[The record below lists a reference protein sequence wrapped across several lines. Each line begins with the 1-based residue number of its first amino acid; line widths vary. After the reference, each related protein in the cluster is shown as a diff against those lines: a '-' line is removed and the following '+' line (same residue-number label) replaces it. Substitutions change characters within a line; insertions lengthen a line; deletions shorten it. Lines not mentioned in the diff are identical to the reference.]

1 MAAGQVADIASGRTE
16 EELKEALVT
25 ACRILANEGVT
36 EAAFNVSVRLPGGRM
51 MAHPITSPTLVTV
64 DNIVIHEPGAK
75 LNDYKAHPAI
85 YAARPDVGAV
95 VHTHPPYTI
104 AFGTL
109 GEEFKPIHHY
119 GTPFHGKIATYDS
132 PGQTKSDDRAG
143 DIARALGP
151 GCALLQQGHGA
162 IVVGKDL
169 KEAVLLTLYLEESF
183 KILAITRQ
191 MGGKAKEFSAQ
202 ESEMI
207 SQQILKQRSQDKAW
221 LHYADKLRIGA
232 GRPASA
238 DRITSLRSVTA

>member
-1 MAAGQVADIASGRTE
+1 MAVAPAPAIGS
-16 EELKEALVT
+16 ELNERQLREDFVT
-25 ACRILANEGVT
+25 ACHILAHEGVA

-64 DNIVIHEPGAK
+64 DNVVIYEPGAK
-75 LNDYKAHPAI
+75 LKDYKAHPAI
-85 YAARPDVGAV
+85 YDARPDVGAI

-109 GEEFKPIHHY
+109 GEAFKPIHHY
-119 GTPFHGKIATYDS
+119 GTPFHGKVATYDS

-143 DIARALGP
+143 DIARALGT

-162 IVVGKDL
+162 ITAGKDL

-191 MGGKAKEFSAQ
+191 MGGRPKEFSLQ

-232 GRPASA
+232 GRSSHA
-238 DRITSLRSVTA
+238 DKTIGLRSAIA

>member
-1 MAAGQVADIASGRTE
+1 MAVAPAPAIGS
-16 EELKEALVT
+16 ELNERQLREDFVT
-25 ACRILANEGVT
+25 ACHILAHEGVA

-64 DNIVIHEPGAK
+64 DNVVIYEPGAK
-75 LNDYKAHPAI
+75 LKDYKAHPAI
-85 YAARPDVGAV
+85 YDARPDVGAI

-119 GTPFHGKIATYDS
+119 GTPFHGKVATYDS

-143 DIARALGP
+143 DIARALGT

-162 IVVGKDL
+162 ITAGKDL

-191 MGGKAKEFSAQ
+191 MGGRPKEFSLQ

-221 LHYADKLRIGA
+221 LHYADKLRTGA
-232 GRPASA
+232 GRSSHA
-238 DRITSLRSVTA
+238 DKPISLRSAMA

>member
-1 MAAGQVADIASGRTE
+1 MAGGQVADIGSGRAE

-25 ACRILANEGVT
+25 ACHILVNEGVA
-36 EAAFNVSVRLPGGRM
+36 EAAFNVSCRLPGGRV
-51 MAHPITSPTLVTV
+51 MAHPILSPTRVTV
-64 DNIVIHEPGAK
+64 ENIEIHQPGTVLK
-75 LNDYKAHPAI
+75 DYKAHPAI
-85 YAARPDVGAV
+85 YAARPDVGAI
-95 VHTHPPYTI
+95 VHTHPPYAI

-109 GEEFKPIHHY
+109 GEEFRPIHHY

-151 GCALLQQGHGA
+151 GCALLQQGHGT

-169 KEAVLLTLYLEESF
+169 KEALLLTLYLEESF

-191 MGGKAKEFSAQ
+191 MGGKPKEFSLH

-221 LHYADKLRIGA
+221 LHYADKLRIA
-232 GRPASA
+232 GYKPANA
-238 DRITSLRSVTA
+238 DRIGALRSAG

>member
-1 MAAGQVADIASGRTE
+1 MAGAQVAGIGGAKSE
-16 EELKEALVT
+16 QELKEALVT
-25 ACRILANEGVT
+25 ACQILGNEGVT

-64 DNIVIHEPGAK
+64 ENILTYEPGAK
-75 LNDYKAHPAI
+75 SNDYKAHPVL
-85 YAARPDVGAV
+85 YAARPDIGAI

-119 GTPFHGKIATYDS
+119 GAPFHGKISTYES
-132 PGQTKSDDRAG
+132 PGQTKSEDRAG
-143 DIARALGP
+143 DIARALGT
-151 GCALLQQGHGA
+151 GCALLQQGHGV
-162 IVVGKDL
+162 ITVGKDL
-169 KEAVLLTLYLEESF
+169 KEAMLLTLYLEESF

-191 MGGKAKEFSAQ
+191 MGGKPKELSLQ

-207 SQQILKQRSQDKAW
+207 TQQILKQRSQDKAW
-221 LHYADKLRIGA
+221 MHYADKLRINA
-232 GRPASA
+232 GRPAYA